1 MKAMILKQFG
11 QPLAYEEAPEP
22 KIGPHQ
28 VLVESKANGLCA
40 TDLKIVDGNVKS
52 APTPLMLGH
61 ENSGVVLEVG
71 SEVDSFSPGDRVVVV
86 SKQTCG
92 RCRMCRLGHEEMC
105 LNSPGRLGI
114 EIDGGFGQLVAASE
128 RNLVK
133 IGDNVSL
140 AAASLI
146 GGTLGSPLHAIR
158 MARPELGECAVIFGV
173 GGLGL
178 HALQLLRHLG
188 ANIIAVDV
196 KDEKLAKAREL
207 GAFETVN
214 AMETDPVKAVM
225 DITNGFGA
233 DIALEIV
240 GGAAVPP
247 VLQQCLDL
255 LRPGGRLIVL
265 GYVFGQKMEIEPA
278 QLITKWIQIIA
289 SHNHTVRDVTD
300 AASLVNDGRVRAV
313 ITEEAPMPDAN
324 DALAALRAGD
334 PVGRIVLTW

>member
-1 MKAMILKQFG
+1 MKAMILKEFG
-11 QPLAYEEAPEP
+11 KPLVYEEAPEP
-22 KIGPHQ
+22 QIGPRQ

-40 TDLKIVDGNVKS
+40 TDLKIVDGSVKT

-71 SEVDSFSPGDRVVVV
+71 SEVDSVAPGDRVVVV

-92 RCRMCRLGHEEMC
+92 RCRMCRAGHEEMC

-133 IGDNVSL
+133 VGENVSL

-178 HALQLLRHLG
+178 HALQCQQLQEESRHDQL
-188 ANIIAVDV
+188 AVDAV
-196 KDEKLAKAREL
+196 QRGQGPDEHHMPVGVASGLGRQMIDGLQHGGGSGEAAGVGPEAREAVDGLSL
-207 GAFETVN
+207 GESVELA
-214 AMETDPVKAVM
+214 AAPVQLHRHVA
-225 DITNGFGA
+225 
-233 DIALEIV
+233 
-240 GGAAVPP
+240 
-247 VLQQCLDL
+247 
-255 LRPGGRLIVL
+255 GRL
-265 GYVFGQKMEIEPA
+265 QA
-278 QLITKWIQIIA
+278 
-289 SHNHTVRDVTD
+289 
-300 AASLVNDGRVRAV
+300 RA
-313 ITEEAPMPDAN
+313 E
-324 DALAALRAGD
+324 LRAGAPHPLGHGAD
-334 PVGRIVLTW
+334 LAMSQGVQVHNAVCLAQLPGAQHHRLVAVEAHRPSPGCLASCRRRLT